1 MAETV
6 GQRVLPRERATG
18 DLWLLGITLALLG
31 AGLIMVLSASDAYSL
46 QTTGSAFNVFFH
58 QVGYAALGLVGL
70 VVASRIDYHRL
81 RHWALP
87 AFVAT
92 VVLMLAVLVPHLG
105 ASAYGASRWINI
117 PGFPIQLQ
125 PSEVAKLS
133 VAVFL
138 ASWMSKRTRSLD
150 SFVDGFLPYAV
161 LMAIVIGLLIL
172 QKDLGTLIVTTVM
185 MIAVYYAGGG
195 RMRYLVLLGAAALGA
210 MGALVVAE
218 PYRVGRVTTFLNPF
232 ADPSNKTL
240 QAYQGL
246 VALGSGGLTGVGLG
260 HSIEK
265 YQWLPEAPTDFIFA
279 IIGEETGLIGATLII
294 VGFVFFTI
302 RGFRAAMRAPDRF
315 GVALGAAI
323 TTWISVQ
330 AFINI
335 GVVTASLPVTG
346 VPLPF
351 ISYGGTALVIT
362 LTGVGVLLN
371 ISAQGSRPSL
381 NGERRGNAAA
391 HRGRGNRGPRVSG
404 ARDRTG
410 VSS

>member
-1 MAETV
+1 MAETTAD
-6 GQRVLPRERATG
+6 RVLPRERATG
-18 DLWLLGITLALLG
+18 DLWLLGISLALLG
-31 AGLIMVLSASDAYSL
+31 AGLIMVLSASNVYSL
-46 QTTGSAFNVFFH
+46 QTTGSTFNIFFH
-58 QVGYAALGLVGL
+58 QVGYAALGLMGL
-70 VVASRIDYHRL
+70 VIASRIDYHRL

-87 AFVAT
+87 AFAVT
-92 VVLMLAVLVPHLG
+92 VLLLLAVLVPHIG
-105 ASAYGASRWINI
+105 ESAYGATRWLNI
-117 PGFPIQLQ
+117 PGLPFQLQ
-125 PSEVAKLS
+125 PSEVAKLT

-150 SFVDGFLPYAV
+150 TFADGFLPYAV
-161 LMAIVIGLLIL
+161 LMAVVVGLLAL

-185 MIAVYYAGGG
+185 MVAIYYAGGG
-195 RMRYLVLLGAAALGA
+195 RARYLALLGMAALAA
-210 MGALVVAE
+210 MGGLVAVE
-218 PYRVGRVTTFLNPF
+218 RYRVERVLTFLNPF
-232 ADPSNKTL
+232 ADPSNTTL

-279 IIGEETGLIGATLII
+279 IIGEETGLIGATLVIA
-294 VGFVFFTI
+294 GFVFFTV

-315 GVALGAAI
+315 GVALAAAI
-323 TTWISVQ
+323 TTWIAVQ

-351 ISYGGTALVIT
+351 ISYGGTALVMT

-371 ISAQGSRPSL
+371 VSAQGSRPSL
-381 NGERRGNAAA
+381 SGERRGHAAA
-391 HRGRGNRGPRVSG
+391 HRGRGDRGSRVSG
-404 ARDRTG
+404 TRDRTG
-410 VSS
+410 VPS